1 MTKWISSSDYY
12 QENIATMAGRIPGLL
27 TAAEK
32 WPAILRGIDS
42 KLEQVQLEVVIDQLQ
57 TGEARGPQLF
67 RFQAVADELIIPA
80 IEQIYIEGSA
90 PVSTLQEVAR
100 QVTEAQQEAL
110 ERAGG

>member
-42 KLEQVQLEVVIDQLQ
+42 KLEQVQLEVVIDQLR